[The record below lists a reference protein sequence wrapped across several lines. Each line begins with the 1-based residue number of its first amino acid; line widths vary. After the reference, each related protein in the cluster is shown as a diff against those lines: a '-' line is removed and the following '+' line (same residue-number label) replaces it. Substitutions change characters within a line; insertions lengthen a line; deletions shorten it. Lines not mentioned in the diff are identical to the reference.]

1 MLRAKRLFGGVL
13 LLITSW
19 LIMGAT
25 GHATTLTVGQPNT
38 ACPNAQYT
46 TISAAIT
53 AASPG
58 DVIEI
63 CPALYAEQ
71 LIITKPLTLRGI
83 LTHVNIE
90 NYLPCCNEV
99 KRVLLQPNLQDLQGL
114 PFEAVITVMNTTGV
128 TIDNL
133 AIDASQN
140 TVASCDIV
148 LSAVHFFN
156 ASGQLV
162 NSAALGAKLP
172 SPQSCSGNGF
182 GVVVDSSQAGPFHIE
197 IENNSIHD
205 FQRGGIIATNAGIN
219 ATIQGNNVS
228 GLGPATRINQFG
240 IAMGAGAVGQ
250 IKSNI
255 ITEGN
260 CGKLSPNHC
269 SDAQSFGVVLHDPGD
284 GAIVDNNV
292 INHVQSGV
300 FFNGGNR
307 ASITNNLIGNIDLLD
322 GIDMLGASNSLVSG
336 NTIFNA
342 TPLTNLSEGV
352 FEAFGGGEGNNTIS
366 NNTVN
371 DAYCGVAFVATS
383 HVTNNKYFNVLYPE
397 LATPNGQP
405 IPPPTEPPLP

>member
-1 MLRAKRLFGGVL
+1 MLRAKRLFGSVL
-13 LLITSW
+13 LLIASW
-19 LIMGAT
+19 LIMGAS
-25 GHATTLTVGQPNT
+25 GHAATLTVGQPNT

-83 LTHVNIE
+83 LTHVNIG

-114 PFEAVITVMNTTGV
+114 PFEAVITVMSTTGV

-162 NSAALGAKLP
+162 NSAAFGAKLP

-182 GVVVDSSQAGPFHIE
+182 GVVTDSSEAGPFHVE
-197 IENNSIHD
+197 IENNSVHD
-205 FQRGGIIATNAGIN
+205 FQRGGIISTNAGVN
-219 ATIQGNNVS
+219 VTIQGNNVS
-228 GLGPATRINQFG
+228 GLGPATGINQFG
-240 IAMGAGAVGQ
+240 IGMGAGAVGQ

-255 ITEGN
+255 ITEGS
-260 CGKLSPNHC
+260 CGKLSSTRC
-269 SDAQSFGVVLHDPGD
+269 SDSQSFGVVLHEAGD
-284 GAIVDNNV
+284 GVIVDNNV

-352 FEAFGGGEGNNTIS
+352 FEAFGGAEGNNTIS

-383 HVTNNKYFNVLYPE
+383 HVTNNKYFNVLYPQ